1 MLKTNKFQ
9 MTKAVKEVVAI
20 ENRLIDLNSCGFKSV
35 ITDWG
40 KYYAH
45 NGQVMVTVTNTPEAI
60 AECANQA
67 EYDDVKQFT
76 TDIRKNIKA
85 MLPELFYI
93 KTFNGSK
100 TTVNDLLPEELT
112 NDLAEM
118 KEAGFTGTFY
128 VHYTKQDDD
137 VYEITLTYKAY
148 NGYFHRNK

>member
-9 MTKAVKEVVAI
+9 MTKVVKEQVAI
-20 ENRLIDLNSCGFKSV
+20 EERLIDINSCGFKSV
-35 ITDWG
+35 MTDWG

-85 MLPELFYI
+85 ML
-93 KTFNGSK
+93 KSSK
-100 TTVNDLLPEELT
+100 P
-112 NDLAEM
+112 
-118 KEAGFTGTFY
+118 
-128 VHYTKQDDD
+128 
-137 VYEITLTYKAY
+137 
-148 NGYFHRNK
+148 